1 MLLFMYCSFVKNG
14 IAYIVCL
21 LSQQILG
28 IICICYLFFFVI
40 FLLHDILF
48 VMLDLVLLLF
58 HFSVSVTSA
67 PNSRRNVSS
76 LIKLSL

>member
-1 MLLFMYCSFVKNG
+1 MYCYFASTGQADMMCSTVLSK
-14 IAYIVCL
+14 CLQSLHL
-21 LSQQILG
+21 LSVSVL
-28 IICICYLFFFVI
+28 I

>member
-1 MLLFMYCSFVKNG
+1 MMCSTVLSK
-14 IAYIVCL
+14 CLQSLHL
-21 LSQQILG
+21 LSVSVL
-28 IICICYLFFFVI
+28 I